1 MSVLFSVG
9 NAKASCVPHL
19 TLENK
24 VMVKLGFGRMIAL
37 FMALATIQGCGSEDS
52 SSTADK
58 NGPKAPNPFVPT
70 NLEDAVDALSSALGE
85 QTDASDVKL
94 AVIANRHSN
103 YWTPAQ
109 IGTGRAASVIGCFST
124 FDATS
129 DGLIASQREIVNRKV
144 SEGFAGV
151 SVSAINAVEIEPAIA
166 NAVDQGVGVITFDSD
181 AASGSKRSLYL
192 GTVNREA
199 GQAAG
204 EKMVELLGASGGKVA
219 AFAGLSTAANAQER
233 ISGIEAAFAGTNV
246 QLVKTYFDEIDFDV
260 ARTNVETALTEHTD
274 LAGIIGVYAYNGP
287 IALGVLESQKKAGTL
302 KLVAFDLDVGT
313 LAGLSAGKVHAA
325 IGQRPYWMGY
335 LSVYMLYAMDAL
347 GPDKTWSVVGPWL
360 SGSGKDVFSTGQD
373 VVTPETIDRYTEYL
387 ATLGISSS

>member
-1 MSVLFSVG
+1 M
-9 NAKASCVPHL
+9 
-19 TLENK
+19 T
-24 VMVKLGFGRMIAL
+24 KLGFGKTVAL
-37 FMALATIQGCGSEDS
+37 LTLVAATQACGGDDS
-52 SSTADK
+52 APPGGN
-58 NGPKAPNPFVPT
+58 NGPPTENPFVPT
-70 NLEDAVDALSSALGE
+70 DLEDAVDALSTALGE
-85 QTDASDVKL
+85 QTEASDVKL
-94 AVIANRHSN
+94 AVVANRHSN

-109 IGTGRAASVIGCFST
+109 IGTGRAASSIGCFST

-129 DGLIASQREIVNRKV
+129 DGQSSSQREILDRKV
-144 SEGFAGV
+144 KEGFAGI
-151 SVSAINAVEIEPAIA
+151 SVSAINATDIEPSITG
-166 NAVDQGVGVITFDSD
+166 AVDQGVGVITFDSD
-181 AASGSKRSLYL
+181 AAGGSKRSLYL

-233 ISGIEAAFAGTNV
+233 VAGIEAAFAGKNV

-260 ARTNVETALTEHTD
+260 ARSNVESALSEHSD

-287 IALGVLESQKKAGTL
+287 IALGVLESQNKVGTL

-313 LAGLSAGKVHAA
+313 LEGLAAGKVDAA

-335 LSVYMLYAMDAL
+335 LSVYLLYAMNTF
-347 GPDKTWSVVGPWL
+347 GPDRTWSIVGPWL
-360 SGSGKDVFSTGQD
+360 SGPNKDVFSTGQD
-373 VVTPETIDRYTEYL
+373 IVTPETIGLYTKYL